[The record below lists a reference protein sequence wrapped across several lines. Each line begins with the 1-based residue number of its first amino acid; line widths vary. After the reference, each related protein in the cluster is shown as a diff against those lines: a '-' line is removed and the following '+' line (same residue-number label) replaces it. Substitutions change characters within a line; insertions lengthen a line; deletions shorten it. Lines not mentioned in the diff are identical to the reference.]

1 MHLTLMLCW
10 LEFLTEVTL
19 KVHRWCLYQ
28 THATDND
35 RTPKSKWK
43 PQPATNMY
51 SHCSVLTENPLFN
64 FPVCVV
70 SIILLFD
77 TQSKCHR
84 KKPQECHVVAFYF
97 TFIRNNVYAAVF
109 NLIKVLYNKFVIYIS
124 SNDRKWMKKINLTY
138 TYDY

>member
-1 MHLTLMLCW
+1 MQRL
-10 LEFLTEVTL
+10 
-19 KVHRWCLYQ
+19 
-28 THATDND
+28 
-35 RTPKSKWK
+35 KSKWK
-43 PQPATNMY
+43 PRPATNMY

-84 KKPQECHVVAFYF
+84 KKPQECHVLAFYF

-109 NLIKVLYNKFVIYIS
+109 NLIKVLDNKFEIYIS
-124 SNDRKWMKKINLTY
+124 SNDRKWVKKKLILPTLLILNNDITNKLIKINVNFLTMI
-138 TYDY
+138 